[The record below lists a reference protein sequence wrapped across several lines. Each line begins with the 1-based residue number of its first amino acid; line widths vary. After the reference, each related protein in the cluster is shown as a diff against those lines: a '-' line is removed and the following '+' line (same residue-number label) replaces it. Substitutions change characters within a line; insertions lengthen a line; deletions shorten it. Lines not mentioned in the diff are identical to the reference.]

1 MTGPATNGSAVPSAG
16 GDDVVV
22 EVVDL
27 CKTFPGQR
35 ALIDVTMTV
44 TRAEIHALLGQ
55 NGSGKSTMI
64 KILAGIYTPDDG
76 GTVRVLGKELPF
88 GSPRDSRLMGLQ
100 FVHQA
105 LGIVEDLTAVENVA
119 LGFGYRR
126 RGKFFI
132 NWPEQRKKT
141 K

>member
-1 MTGPATNGSAVPSAG
+1 MTDPATNGAPAAAAVRSE
-16 GDDVVV
+16 VVV

-35 ALIDVTMTV
+35 ALIDVNMTV

-76 GTVRVLGKELPF
+76 GTVRVL
-88 GSPRDSRLMGLQ
+88 R
-100 FVHQA
+100 
-105 LGIVEDLTAVENVA
+105 
-119 LGFGYRR
+119 
-126 RGKFFI
+126 
-132 NWPEQRKKT
+132 
-141 K
+141 